1 MILAFLWEMPQGD
14 ADFLRRLSLA
24 CSVPPTDD
32 RPSGIVSAEKISSES
47 LSILAPYKC
56 LRDTIK
62 GSSAND
68 ILLPGILGVIV
79 LKSEDIEQ
87 GVSKKTLKPYT
98 RSEIVLADGS
108 WASCPVSLWNSQAS
122 LVQRLDVGDVI
133 LLESN
138 LFTRG
143 IV

>member
-1 MILAFLWEMPQGD
+1 MLLAFLWETPQGD

-24 CSVPPTDD
+24 CSVPHKST
-32 RPSGIVSAEKISSES
+32 GFVSAEKIYSDS
-47 LSILAPYKC
+47 LAKGTPYKC

-62 GSSAND
+62 GSSTD
-68 ILLPGILGVIV
+68 LPGILGAIII
-79 LKSEDIEQ
+79 KSEDIEQ

-122 LVQRLDVGDVI
+122 LVQVLDVGDVV

-138 LFTRG
+138 LFTCWLF
-143 IV
+143 